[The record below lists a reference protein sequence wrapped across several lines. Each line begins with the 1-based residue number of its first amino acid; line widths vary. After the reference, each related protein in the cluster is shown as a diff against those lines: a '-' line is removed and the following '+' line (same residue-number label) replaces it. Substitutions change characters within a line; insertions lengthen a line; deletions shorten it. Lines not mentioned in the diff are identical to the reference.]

1 MESRRSW
8 LQSWRTSLVPNAPRR
23 ERRRRSENRNPRLRR
38 HEMKRLLA
46 ILVTLLAVFI
56 SKAQGQQSQQLPM
69 MHMSGI
75 LGLVETVPLPGDGYM
90 DHLAADVKGQ
100 RLFISGEAAKS
111 LIAVDLRA
119 GKVIHE
125 TKGLSA
131 MPKKPFYLP
140 ETNEV
145 WMTLTDSTVVAISG
159 TTYEVTKTVKLSG
172 YGDPNRGA
180 DNAAYDPAA
189 HLIYAGVEVFEDFGG
204 SGQHGSTDAS
214 IDIVDTRSAKLVGSI
229 KLPGGDPAGITIEP
243 SGKRLYVTMGDIV
256 GGDSHVAVVDL
267 EKRAVVA
274 QWPITGGPVPHTAG
288 LDAAHHRLFVGS
300 RTIAHTGNIGG
311 GHQHEPGK
319 LVVMDT
325 ETGKVVQVLD
335 SVGGADDLQYD
346 AATGRVYFVGTTG
359 TVAVFKEMDPDHF
372 QLLGKVP
379 TGAISKTG
387 LWVPEL
393 NRFYSAVPRHYIL
406 TARHGTQDLQ
416 ADLLKELN
424 IAQGVTAR
432 EKKSGWQT
440 SMLSDLVIE
449 EAHLMVFDYLP

>member
-1 MESRRSW
+1 
-8 LQSWRTSLVPNAPRR
+8 
-23 ERRRRSENRNPRLRR
+23 
-38 HEMKRLLA
+38 MKRLFA
-46 ILVTLLAVFI
+46 TVVTLLSLGALQ
-56 SKAQGQQSQQLPM
+56 AQTPQQTSQQLPM
-69 MHMSGI
+69 MHMAGI
-75 LGLVETVPLPGDGYM
+75 LGLVETIPLPGDGYM

-111 LIAVDLRA
+111 LITVDLRA
-119 GKVIHE
+119 SKVIHE

-145 WMTLTDSTVVAISG
+145 WLTLTDSTVIAVSAD
-159 TTYEVTKTVKLSG
+159 TYEVTKTIQLSG

-180 DNAAYDPAA
+180 DNAAYDPAT
-189 HLIYAGVEVFEDFGG
+189 HLLYAGVEVFENFGG
-204 SGQHGSTDAS
+204 SGEHGSTDAS
-214 IDIVDTRSAKLVGSI
+214 IDIVDTRTAKLVGSI

-256 GGDSHVAVVDL
+256 AGDSHVAVVDL
-267 EKRAVVA
+267 EKRAVIA

-300 RTIAHTGNIGG
+300 RTKAHTGNIGG

-325 ETGKVVQVLD
+325 DTGRVVQVLD
-335 SVGGADDLQYD
+335 SVGGADDIQYD
-346 AATGRVYFVGTTG
+346 PPTGRIYFAGTTG
-359 TVAVFKEMDPDHF
+359 TVAVFKEIDPDHF
-372 QLLGKVP
+372 ELLGKVP
-379 TGAISKTG
+379 TGAIAKTG

-393 NRFYSAVPRHYIL
+393 KRFYSAVPRHYIL
-406 TARHGTQDLQ
+406 TARHGTQNLQ

-432 EKKSGWQT
+432 EKGAGWQT

>member
-1 MESRRSW
+1 
-8 LQSWRTSLVPNAPRR
+8 
-23 ERRRRSENRNPRLRR
+23 
-38 HEMKRLLA
+38 MKSFIA
-46 ILVTLLAVFI
+46 IVVTLLTIFV
-56 SKAQGQQSQQLPM
+56 SKAQGQQSTSQQLPM

-75 LGLVETVPLPGDGYM
+75 LGLVETIPLPGDGYM
-90 DHLAADVKGQ
+90 DHLTIDVKGQ

-131 MPKKPFYLP
+131 MPKKAFYLP

-145 WMTLTDSTVVAISG
+145 WVTLTDSTVVAISG
-159 TTYEVTKTVKLSG
+159 TTYEITKTVKLSG

-189 HLIYAGVEVFEDFGG
+189 HLIYVGVEVFEDFGG
-204 SGQHGSTDAS
+204 SGQHGGTDAS
-214 IDIVDTRSAKLVGSI
+214 IDIVDAETAKLVGSI

-325 ETGKVVQVLD
+325 ESGKVVQVLD

-393 NRFYSAVPRHYIL
+393 KRFYSAVPRHYIL

-432 EKKSGWQT
+432 EKKAGWQT

>member
-1 MESRRSW
+1 MKKFFAIVIMFLTAFVSRVYG
-8 LQSWRTSLVPNAPRR
+8 QNVP
-23 ERRRRSENRNPRLRR
+23 
-38 HEMKRLLA
+38 
-46 ILVTLLAVFI
+46 
-56 SKAQGQQSQQLPM
+56 SQQLPM
-69 MHMSGI
+69 MHMAGI
-75 LGLVETVPLPGDGYM
+75 LGLVETIPLPGDGYM
-90 DHLAADVKGQ
+90 DHLTVDVKGQ

-111 LIAVDLRA
+111 LIIVDLAA

-131 MPKKPFYLP
+131 MPKKAFYLP
-140 ETNEV
+140 DSNEIWV
-145 WMTLTDSTVVAISG
+145 TLTDSSVVVISG

-180 DNAAYDPAA
+180 DNAAYDPGK
-189 HLIYAGVEVFEDFGG
+189 HLIYAGVEVFENFGG
-204 SGQHGSTDAS
+204 SGEHGSNDAS
-214 IDIVDTRSAKLVGSI
+214 IDIVDTTTVKLVGSI
-229 KLPGGDPAGITIEP
+229 KLPGGDPAGITIDP
-243 SGKRLYVTMGDIV
+243 AGKKLYVTMGDIV
-256 GGDSHVAVVDL
+256 EGHSHVAVVDL

-274 QWPITGGPVPHTAG
+274 QWPIIGGPVPHTAG
-288 LDAAHHRLFVGS
+288 LDVAHHRLFVGS
-300 RTIAHTGNIGG
+300 RTVAHTGNVGG

-346 AATGRVYFVGTTG
+346 AATRRIYFVGTTG
-359 TVAVFKEMDPDHF
+359 TVAVFKEIDPDHF
-372 QLLGKVP
+372 ELLGKVP
-379 TGAISKTG
+379 TGAIAKTG

-393 NRFYSAVPRHYIL
+393 KRFYSAVPRHYIL
-406 TARHGTQDLQ
+406 TARHGTQDLL

-432 EKKSGWQT
+432 DKKAGWQT

>member
-1 MESRRSW
+1 MKADSRNS
-8 LQSWRTSLVPNAPRR
+8 QVRR
-23 ERRRRSENRNPRLRR
+23 QDV
-38 HEMKRLLA
+38 KRFLA
-46 ILVTLLAVFI
+46 ILVILLTGFVW
-56 SKAQGQQSQQLPM
+56 KAWGQHSTGQQMPM
-69 MHMSGI
+69 MHMTGL
-75 LGLVETVPLPGDGYM
+75 LGLVETIPLPGDGYM
-90 DHLAADVKGQ
+90 DHLTIDVKGQ
-100 RLFISGEAAKS
+100 RIFISGEAAKS

-140 ETNEV
+140 ETDEV
-145 WMTLTDSTVVAISG
+145 WATLTDSSVVAISG
-159 TTYEVTKTVKLSG
+159 STYEVTKTVKLSG
-172 YGDPNRGA
+172 YGDPNKGA
-180 DNAAYDPAA
+180 DNASYDPAT

-204 SGQHGSTDAS
+204 SGQHGSNDAS
-214 IDIVDTRSAKLVGSI
+214 IDIVDTKTAKLVGTI

-243 SGKRLYVTMGDIV
+243 SGKRLYVSMGDIV
-256 GGDSHVAVVDL
+256 GGDSHVAVIDL

-274 QWPITGGPVPHTAG
+274 QWPITGGPVPHTEG

-300 RTIAHTGNIGG
+300 RTIAHTGDIGG

-325 ETGKVVQVLD
+325 ETGTVVQVLD

-346 AATGRVYFVGTTG
+346 AATGRIYFVGTTG
-359 TVAVFKEMDPDHF
+359 TVAVFREIDPNHF

-393 NRFYSAVPRHYIL
+393 KRFYSAVPRHYVL

-416 ADLLKELN
+416 GDLLKELN
-424 IAQGVTAR
+424 IAKGFTSR
-432 EKKSGWQT
+432 EKNAGWQT

>member
-1 MESRRSW
+1 M
-8 LQSWRTSLVPNAPRR
+8 
-23 ERRRRSENRNPRLRR
+23 NRF
-38 HEMKRLLA
+38 LA
-46 ILVTLLAVFI
+46 ILVTLLAAFA
-56 SKAQGQQSQQLPM
+56 SKANGQQSTSQQLPM

-75 LGLVETVPLPGDGYM
+75 LGLVETIPLPGDGYM
-90 DHLAADVKGQ
+90 DHLTADVKGQ

-111 LIAVDLRA
+111 LMTVDLRA

-131 MPKKPFYLP
+131 MPKKPFYLSD
-140 ETNEV
+140 TNEV

-214 IDIVDTRSAKLVGSI
+214 IDIVDTKTAKLVGSI

-325 ETGKVVQVLD
+325 KTGKVVQALD

-346 AATGRVYFVGTTG
+346 AATGRIYFVGTTG
-359 TVAVFKEMDPDHF
+359 TVAVFKELDPDHF

-393 NRFYSAVPRHYIL
+393 KRFYSAVPRHYVL

-424 IAQGVTAR
+424 IAQGVSAR

-449 EAHLMVFDYLP
+449 EAHLMIFDYLP

>member
-1 MESRRSW
+1 
-8 LQSWRTSLVPNAPRR
+8 
-23 ERRRRSENRNPRLRR
+23 
-38 HEMKRLLA
+38 MKRFLA
-46 ILVTLLAVFI
+46 ILVTLLTAFVSI
-56 SKAQGQQSQQLPM
+56 GQGQQATNQQLPM

-75 LGLVETVPLPGDGYM
+75 LGLVETIPLPGDGYM

-111 LIAVDLRA
+111 LIAVDLRT

-346 AATGRVYFVGTTG
+346 AATGRIYFVGTTG

-393 NRFYSAVPRHYIL
+393 KRFYSAVPRHYIL

>member
-1 MESRRSW
+1 MTRF
-8 LQSWRTSLVPNAPRR
+8 
-23 ERRRRSENRNPRLRR
+23 
-38 HEMKRLLA
+38 LA
-46 ILVTLLAVFI
+46 IVVMLLTLFV
-56 SKAQGQQSQQLPM
+56 SRTPGQQSTNQQLPM

-75 LGLVETVPLPGDGYM
+75 LRLVETIPLPGDGYM
-90 DHLAADVKGQ
+90 DHLAVDVKGQ

-111 LIAVDLRA
+111 LITVDLA
-119 GKVIHE
+119 QGKVIHE

-131 MPKKPFYLP
+131 MPKKPFYIP
-140 ETNEV
+140 ETNEI
-145 WMTLTDSTVVAISG
+145 WMTLTDSTIVAVSG
-159 TTYEVTKTVKLSG
+159 TTYEVVKTVKLSG

-180 DNAAYDPAA
+180 DNAAYDPVA

-204 SGQHGSTDAS
+204 SGQHGSTNAS
-214 IDIVDTRSAKLVGSI
+214 IDIIDTTAAKLVDSI

-243 SGKRLYVTMGDIV
+243 TGKRLYVTMGDIV
-256 GGDSHVAVVDL
+256 DGDSHVAVVDL
-267 EKRAVVA
+267 ERRAVVA

-288 LDAAHHRLFVGS
+288 LDPQHHRLFVGS

-311 GHQHEPGK
+311 GHQREPGK

-325 ETGKVVQVLD
+325 ESGKVIQVLD

-346 AATGRVYFVGTTG
+346 AATGRIYFVGTTG
-359 TVAVFKEMDPDHF
+359 TVAVFQEVDPDHF

-393 NRFYSAVPRHYIL
+393 KRFYSAVPRHYIL
-406 TARHGTQDLQ
+406 TARHGTQDFQ

-424 IAQGVTAR
+424 IAQGVTSR
-432 EKKSGWQT
+432 EKKAGWQT

>member
-1 MESRRSW
+1 MKK
-8 LQSWRTSLVPNAPRR
+8 LTSIAF
-23 ERRRRSENRNPRLRR
+23 
-38 HEMKRLLA
+38 
-46 ILVTLLAVFI
+46 ILSTVFVL
-56 SKAQGQQSQQLPM
+56 KAQAQQSASQQLPM
-69 MHMSGI
+69 MHMSGL
-75 LGLVETVPLPGDGYM
+75 LGLVETIPLPGDGYM
-90 DHLAADVKGQ
+90 DHLTIDVKGQ

-145 WMTLTDSTVVAISG
+145 WVTLTNSSVVAISG

-172 YGDPNRGA
+172 YDDPNRGA

-189 HLIYAGVEVFEDFGG
+189 HLMYAGVEVFEDFGG

-214 IDIVDTRSAKLVGSI
+214 IDIVDTKTAQLVGSI

-300 RTIAHTGNIGG
+300 RLKAHTGDIGG

-319 LVVMDT
+319 LTVMDT
-325 ETGKVVQVLD
+325 ETGKVVQSLD

-346 AATGRVYFVGTTG
+346 PATGRIYFVGTTG

-393 NRFYSAVPRHYIL
+393 KRFYSAVPKHYVL
-406 TARHGTQDLQ
+406 TARHGTEDIHSDVLQ
-416 ADLLKELN
+416 ELN
-424 IAQGVTAR
+424 IAKGVKER
-432 EKKSGWQT
+432 EKNAGWQT
-440 SMLSDLVIE
+440 SILSDLVIE

>member
-1 MESRRSW
+1 MKKH
-8 LQSWRTSLVPNAPRR
+8 TSILF
-23 ERRRRSENRNPRLRR
+23 
-38 HEMKRLLA
+38 LLS
-46 ILVTLLAVFI
+46 TVFVL
-56 SKAQGQQSQQLPM
+56 KAQGQQSAGQQLPM
-69 MHMSGI
+69 MHMSGL
-75 LGLVETVPLPGDGYM
+75 LGLVETIPLPGDGYM
-90 DHLAADVKGQ
+90 DHLTVDVQGQ
-100 RLFISGEAAKS
+100 RLFISGEAVKS
-111 LIAVDLRA
+111 LIAVNLRA

-125 TKGLSA
+125 TKGLAA
-131 MPKKPFYLP
+131 MPKKPFFLP

-145 WMTLTDSTVVAISG
+145 WVTLTDSSVVAISG

-189 HLIYAGVEVFEDFGG
+189 HLMYAGVEVFEDFGG
-204 SGQHGSTDAS
+204 SGQHGSTAAS
-214 IDIVDTRSAKLVGSI
+214 IDIVDTRTAKFVGSI

-267 EKRAVVA
+267 EKRAVLA

-300 RTIAHTGNIGG
+300 RMKAHTGDIGG

-319 LVVMDT
+319 LTVMDT
-325 ETGKVVQVLD
+325 VTGKVVQSLD

-346 AATGRVYFVGTTG
+346 SATGRIYFVGTTG
-359 TVAVFKEMDPDHF
+359 TVAVFQEMDPDHF
-372 QLLGKVP
+372 QLLGNVP

-393 NRFYSAVPRHYIL
+393 KRFYSAVPKHYVL
-406 TARHGTQDLQ
+406 TARHGTEDIQ

-424 IAQGVTAR
+424 IAQRVTMG
-432 EKKSGWQT
+432 EKNAGWQT
-440 SMLSDLVIE
+440 SILSDLVIE
-449 EAHLMVFDYLP
+449 EAHLMVFEYLP

>member
-1 MESRRSW
+1 
-8 LQSWRTSLVPNAPRR
+8 
-23 ERRRRSENRNPRLRR
+23 
-38 HEMKRLLA
+38 MKKIPA
-46 ILVTLLAVFI
+46 ILGIVLTAFV
-56 SKAQGQQSQQLPM
+56 SKAQGQESMNQQLPM
-69 MHMSGI
+69 MHMAGI
-75 LGLVETVPLPGDGYM
+75 LGLVETIPLPGDGYM
-90 DHLAADVKGQ
+90 DHLAIDVKGQ
-100 RLFISGEAAKS
+100 RLFVSGEAAKS
-111 LIAVDLRA
+111 LIVVDLHA

-140 ETNEV
+140 ETDEV
-145 WMTLTDSTVVAISG
+145 WITLTDSSIVAISG
-159 TTYEVTKTVKLSG
+159 STYEVTKTVKLSG

-180 DNAAYDPAA
+180 DNAAYDPAT
-189 HLIYAGVEVFEDFGG
+189 HLIYAGVEVFENFGG

-214 IDIVDTRSAKLVGSI
+214 IDVVDTKTGKLVGSI
-229 KLPGGDPAGITIEP
+229 KLPSGDPAGITIEP

-256 GGDSHVAVVDL
+256 DGESHVAVVDL
-267 EKRAVVA
+267 EKLRVIA

-288 LDAAHHRLFVGS
+288 LDASHHRLFVGS

-319 LVVMDT
+319 LVVIDT

-346 AATGRVYFVGTTG
+346 DATARIYFMGTTG
-359 TVAVFKEMDPDHF
+359 TVAVFKEIDPDHF

-393 NRFYSAVPRHYIL
+393 KRFYSAVPRHYVL
-406 TARHGTQDLQ
+406 TARHGTQDFQ
-416 ADLLKELN
+416 GDLLKELN

-449 EAHLMVFDYLP
+449 EAHLMVFDYVP

>member
-1 MESRRSW
+1 
-8 LQSWRTSLVPNAPRR
+8 
-23 ERRRRSENRNPRLRR
+23 
-38 HEMKRLLA
+38 MKRFLA
-46 ILVTLLAVFI
+46 ILVTLLTAFV
-56 SKAQGQQSQQLPM
+56 SKAQNQQATNQQLPM

-75 LGLVETVPLPGDGYM
+75 LGLVETIPLPGDGYM

-243 SGKRLYVTMGDIV
+243 SGKKLYVTMGDIV

-274 QWPITGGPVPHTAG
+274 QWPIAGGPVPHTAG

-449 EAHLMVFDYLP
+449 EAHVMVFDYLP

>member
-1 MESRRSW
+1 M
-8 LQSWRTSLVPNAPRR
+8 PRVV
-23 ERRRRSENRNPRLRR
+23 
-38 HEMKRLLA
+38 A
-46 ILVTLLAVFI
+46 ILVMLLMGFVSRVA
-56 SKAQGQQSQQLPM
+56 AQNAPSQQLPM
-69 MHMSGI
+69 MHMAGL
-75 LGLVETVPLPGDGYM
+75 LGLVETIPLPGDGYM
-90 DHLAADVKGQ
+90 DHLTVDVKGQ

-111 LIAVDLRA
+111 LIVVDLAA

-125 TKGLSA
+125 TTGLSQ
-131 MPKKPFYLP
+131 MPKKAFYLP
-140 ETNEV
+140 ESNEI
-145 WMTLTDSTVVAISG
+145 WMTLTDSSIVAISG

-189 HLIYAGVEVFEDFGG
+189 HLIYAGVEVFENFGG
-204 SGQHGSTDAS
+204 SGDHGSSNAS
-214 IDIVDTRSAKLVGSI
+214 IDIVDTTTAKLVGSI

-243 SGKRLYVTMGDIV
+243 SGKKLYVTMGDIV
-256 GGDSHVAVVDL
+256 DGDSHVAVIDL

-300 RTIAHTGNIGG
+300 RTVAHTGNVGG

-319 LVVMDT
+319 LVVIDT
-325 ETGKVVQVLD
+325 ESGKVVQVLD

-346 AATGRVYFVGTTG
+346 AATGRIYFVGTTG
-359 TVAVFKEMDPDHF
+359 TVAVFKEIDPDHF

-379 TGAISKTG
+379 TGAIAKTG

-393 NRFYSAVPRHYIL
+393 KRFYSAVPRHYIL
-406 TARHGTQDLQ
+406 TARHGTHDLL

-432 EKKSGWQT
+432 DKKAGWQT

>member
-1 MESRRSW
+1 
-8 LQSWRTSLVPNAPRR
+8 
-23 ERRRRSENRNPRLRR
+23 
-38 HEMKRLLA
+38 MKRLLA
-46 ILVTLLAVFI
+46 ILVTMLTAFV
-56 SKAQGQQSQQLPM
+56 SKVQGQQSTSQQLPM

-75 LGLVETVPLPGDGYM
+75 LGLVETIPLPGDGYM

-111 LIAVDLRA
+111 LIVVDLHA

-145 WMTLTDSTVVAISG
+145 WVTLTDSTVVAISG
-159 TTYEVTKTVKLSG
+159 TTYEVTKTVKLTG

-189 HLIYAGVEVFEDFGG
+189 HLMYAGVEVFENFGG
-204 SGQHGSTDAS
+204 SGQHGTTDAS
-214 IDIVDTRSAKLVGSI
+214 IDIVDTKTAKLVGSI

-243 SGKRLYVTMGDIV
+243 SGERLYVTMGDIV
-256 GGDSHVAVVDL
+256 EGDSHVAVIDL

-288 LDAAHHRLFVGS
+288 LDATHHRLFVGS

-319 LVVMDT
+319 LVVLDT
-325 ETGKVVQVLD
+325 ETGKVVQALD

-346 AATGRVYFVGTTG
+346 AATGRIYFVGTTG
-359 TVAVFKEMDPDHF
+359 TVAVFKEIDPDHF

-393 NRFYSAVPRHYIL
+393 KRFYSAVPRHYVL
-406 TARHGTQDLQ
+406 TARHGTEDLQ

-440 SMLSDLVIE
+440 SMLSDLVVE

>member
-1 MESRRSW
+1 MIRF
-8 LQSWRTSLVPNAPRR
+8 
-23 ERRRRSENRNPRLRR
+23 
-38 HEMKRLLA
+38 LA
-46 ILVTLLAVFI
+46 ILVTLLTVFV
-56 SKAQGQQSQQLPM
+56 SKAPGQQSTSRQLPM

-75 LGLVETVPLPGDGYM
+75 LGLVETIPLPGDGYM
-90 DHLAADVKGQ
+90 DHLTVDVKGQ
-100 RLFISGEAAKS
+100 RLFISGEASKS

-145 WMTLTDSTVVAISG
+145 WATLTDSTVVAISG

-180 DNAAYDPAA
+180 DNAAYDRAA

-204 SGQHGSTDAS
+204 SGQHGATDAS
-214 IDIVDTRSAKLVGSI
+214 IDVVDTKTAELVGSI

-256 GGDSHVAVVDL
+256 GGDSHVAVIDL
-267 EKRAVVA
+267 EKRTVVA

-288 LDAAHHRLFVGS
+288 LDPDHHRLFVGS

-325 ETGKVVQVLD
+325 ETGKVVQALD

-346 AATGRVYFVGTTG
+346 AATGRIYFVGTTG

-393 NRFYSAVPRHYIL
+393 KRFYSAVPRHYVL
-406 TARHGTQDLQ
+406 TARHGTQDLL

-424 IAQGVTAR
+424 IAQAVTER
-432 EKKSGWQT
+432 EKNAGWQT
-440 SMLSDLVIE
+440 SILSDLVVE